1 MTATRFTDLP
11 LSDTLFQALADM
23 GYVQPTP
30 VQAAAI
36 PLVATGRDL
45 MVQSQ
50 TGTGKTAA
58 FGIPLV
64 ERLDP
69 RSKGVQALA
78 LAPTRELAKQVAD
91 ELNLLGKYNRVRA
104 AAIYGGA
111 SFEKQVAETKF
122 AQIVVGTPGR
132 VLDHLGRGTLRLDHL
147 LVLVL
152 DEADEM
158 LSLGF
163 ARELDQI
170 MSHVPEKRQTL
181 LFSATI
187 PEDIKR
193 YARRYMHEPEFLSLI
208 EENVAADDVEH
219 IYYMVS
225 GVGRPRDLVR
235 VIEFEQPESAII
247 FANTRKDSELVARHL
262 KKAGFD
268 AEFLNGDMTQKDREA
283 VMKRTKEKDLR
294 FLVATDIA
302 ARGIDISDLSHVINY
317 SLPESPE
324 VYIHRT
330 GRTGRA
336 GASGTA
342 ISLIGPREIGV
353 YYYLKRLYHVA
364 LTERTVPTQAE
375 IDLRRE
381 EERTDT
387 LIREILDGATAVEDE
402 ALRTE
407 ALRILEREDAVEV
420 VQALLQS
427 FRKGGTRPAAPR
439 IGGILEDAP
448 KPSRVEPGSRPQTL
462 QGLAD
467 RVAIVQG
474 EFRGLPAR
482 KQPARDVAEAP
493 AVQAPV
499 AAPVVVAAP
508 VAAAVVA
515 PVVAAVVAPVAA
527 PVAAP
532 VVAAAPAPVAAAQPS
547 EVKLFLNIGERDGQ
561 DEESLREVLAD
572 LAGLWPEDIIELD
585 VRPRHT
591 YVTVAAEYVDDF
603 VEAVTGETLGNRT
616 LRAEVAR

>member
-302 ARGIDISDLSHVINY
+302 ARGIDIDQLPHVVNFEMPNV
-317 SLPESPE
+317 PEDY
-324 VYIHRT
+324 VHRI

-336 GASGTA
+336 GATGEA
-342 ISLIGPREIGV
+342 ISLVCLDEELFVRDIEKLIKRSIPREAVPGFEPPANEKAEPIVLGRMTIGV
-353 YYYLKRLYHVA
+353 
-364 LTERTVPTQAE
+364 
-375 IDLRRE
+375 
-381 EERTDT
+381 
-387 LIREILDGATAVEDE
+387 
-402 ALRTE
+402 
-407 ALRILEREDAVEV
+407 
-420 VQALLQS
+420 
-427 FRKGGTRPAAPR
+427 GGTQRNGGGGGRGGFGGGGGGGGRGGSGRPGGRSGAPSRSGPGGGGRPAASR
-439 IGGILEDAP
+439 GGPP
-448 KPSRVEPGSRPQTL
+448 KR
-462 QGLAD
+462 
-467 RVAIVQG
+467 
-474 EFRGLPAR
+474 
-482 KQPARDVAEAP
+482 
-493 AVQAPV
+493 
-499 AAPVVVAAP
+499 
-508 VAAAVVA
+508 
-515 PVVAAVVAPVAA
+515 
-527 PVAAP
+527 
-532 VVAAAPAPVAAAQPS
+532 
-547 EVKLFLNIGERDGQ
+547 
-561 DEESLREVLAD
+561 
-572 LAGLWPEDIIELD
+572 
-585 VRPRHT
+585 
-591 YVTVAAEYVDDF
+591 
-603 VEAVTGETLGNRT
+603 
-616 LRAEVAR
+616 